1 MTAKLVVHRVL
12 DNGLMQEVAQLGDTA
27 SLFVRGDF
35 AQTLFDGELPAA
47 PVTSTPAPGA
57 PGESAYQLAVDAGF
71 VGTVTEWLAMLKGV
85 PGDPGAPA
93 TGGSGTVININIT
106 GGNLPRPANQAELQ
120 SMAMAVAAGSL
131 RHLWIDPA
139 TPPITLSSTLTLPL
153 VDRDDLGMGYTLSRV
168 PLVWAGSDGVTPAV
182 QIIGAGK
189 HIAVRD
195 ILVMGNAFASAGCGN
210 GIEVVS
216 QGGDIWLANFR
227 GLTVSWCGKDG
238 VVFRGNVY
246 ESTVAEL
253 DCKDNGGFGAAC
265 ETPNGGVISN
275 LRFISPDLSRNRQ
288 QGIQLRNGVS
298 SVDMVLGS
306 FINNGAGGIDADN
319 GMRTIAFVNGENTGQ
334 ILVNMPGSA
343 FPSLALGNSLSSSG
357 IGANPSTY
365 LIKCPPA
372 NLIQQD
378 NTVTPYQAP
387 GGPTPPTMA
396 VVAP

>member
-12 DNGLMQEVAQLGDTA
+12 DNGLMQEVAQIGDTA

-47 PVTSTPAPGA
+47 PVESSGTPGDKGPAGDKGPVGDQG
-57 PGESAYQLAVDAGF
+57 PVGDKGPTGDAGA
-71 VGTVTEWLAMLKGV
+71 GS
-85 PGDPGAPA
+85 
-93 TGGSGTVININIT
+93 SGTVINIT

-131 RHLWIDPA
+131 RHLWVDPA
-139 TPPITLSSTLTLPL
+139 TPPITLTSTLVLPL
-153 VDRDDLGMGYTLSRV
+153 VDRDDLGTGYTLSRV

-182 QIIGAGK
+182 QVIGAGK

-227 GLTVSWCGKDG
+227 GLTASWCGKDG

-306 FINNGAGGIDADN
+306 FINNGTGGIDAEN
-319 GMRTIAFVNGENTGQ
+319 GMRTVAFVNGENTGQ